1 MKKRVDGNGA
11 VLMRIEARLNQ
22 LQLIENR
29 LSKLEKKLD
38 TAIDLNTDVAVVAA
52 RALGKAQED

>member
-1 MKKRVDGNGA
+1 KKRVDGNGA